1 MISETLLPV
10 ATMGAGRFTAA
21 LATLMF
27 FALAPLAVPAAPVIM
42 ILEHVQNGER
52 FQTPIEDIP
61 DLITSPH
68 AGKGQLKWSILPGEP
83 FESEVRPADRVVHLL
98 RHIGLQRNLLC
109 TVKVR
114 YFKSKQDG
122 PWVPHFQLNQEALVI
137 RKNGRWQPISEIK
150 GVATLIVLT
159 SSTLPN
165 AEGYYPSLE
174 FGLTTGLT
182 NIDSWAVR

>member
-1 MISETLLPV
+1 MLSETQLPV
-10 ATMGAGRFTAA
+10 AMVGVGRITAA
-21 LATLMF
+21 VVALTF
-27 FALAPLAVPAAPVIM
+27 FALAPGALRAAPVIM

-52 FQTPIEDIP
+52 IQTPIEAIP

-83 FESEVRPADRVVHLL
+83 IESEVRPADRVVHLL

-114 YFKSKQDG
+114 YFKNNKDG
-122 PWVPHFQLNQEALVI
+122 LWVPHFQLNQEVLVM
-137 RKNGRWQPISEIK
+137 RKNGRWRPVSEVR

-182 NIDSWAVR
+182 KIDSWAVR